1 MKKKFK
7 RNITR
12 LGIPTGRRRISWLFH
27 MCGRGFELGTT
38 AIQSS
43 QRLVRD
49 LNSRLLDYEYSAL
62 TSRPR
67 CFLISS
73 NCYGFPPS
81 LTGSC
86 FLVSLRLPICK
97 WKLWQRASSY
107 VVAQKLTLGTT
118 LNLWCV
124 TVRLLFQRIF
134 YFRRERNTLDASR
147 FIKVVDHR
155 NDCQNVETRA
165 SPRRVV
171 QLQYF
176 TNFGIVSF
184 SRISSMF
191 FENVS
196 DKATLRRR
204 VFFPEST
211 VETCWLSSL

>member
-73 NCYGFPPS
+73 NCYGFSPPWLGPVFS
-81 LTGSC
+81 
-86 FLVSLRLPICK
+86 FLSASQFAR
-97 WKLWQRASSY
+97 LWQRASSY
-107 VVAQKLTLGTT
+107 VVDGEIDSGNDVKSVMCYGQIAFSADF
-118 LNLWCV
+118 
-124 TVRLLFQRIF
+124 LFP
-134 YFRRERNTLDASR
+134 
-147 FIKVVDHR
+147 
-155 NDCQNVETRA
+155 
-165 SPRRVV
+165 PRKKYIRH
-171 QLQYF
+171 
-176 TNFGIVSF
+176 
-184 SRISSMF
+184 
-191 FENVS
+191 
-196 DKATLRRR
+196 
-204 VFFPEST
+204 
-211 VETCWLSSL
+211 

>member
-1 MKKKFK
+1 MGLFRDNEKKIK

-12 LGIPTGRRRISWLFH
+12 LGIPTGKRRISWLFH

-43 QRLVRD
+43 QRLVQD
-49 LNSRLLDYEYSAL
+49 LNSGPMDYKYSAL

-73 NCYGFPPS
+73 NCYGFSPS

-86 FLVSLRLPICK
+86 FLFSLRLPICK
-97 WKLWQRASSY
+97 WKPWQRASSY
-107 VVAQKLTLGTT
+107 VVDEKLTLGTT

-124 TVRLLFQRIF
+124 IIRLLFQGIF
-134 YFRRERNTLDASR
+134 YFRREKNTLDTCR

-155 NDCQNVETRA
+155 NDCQNVEPRA

-171 QLQYF
+171 
-176 TNFGIVSF
+176 
-184 SRISSMF
+184 
-191 FENVS
+191 
-196 DKATLRRR
+196 
-204 VFFPEST
+204 
-211 VETCWLSSL
+211 